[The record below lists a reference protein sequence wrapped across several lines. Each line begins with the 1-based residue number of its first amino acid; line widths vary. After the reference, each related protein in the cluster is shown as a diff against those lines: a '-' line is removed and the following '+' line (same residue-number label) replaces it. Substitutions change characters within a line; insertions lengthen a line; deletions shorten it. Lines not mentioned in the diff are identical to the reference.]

1 MDFDTKNESQKDF
14 RYLLAIETSCD
25 ETAAAVLEEG
35 KRLLSNVVASQVEIH
50 SEYGGIVPELA
61 SRHHLESIV
70 PVVDEAIKKAG
81 IEPSQLEGV
90 VVTQGPGLVGS
101 LLVGLSFA
109 KAFAEA
115 RSLSITGVNHIHA
128 HLFSVFLG
136 DEHPEFPFLGLVV
149 SGGHTSLYA
158 VNNFFSVELLG
169 NTRDDAAGE
178 AFDKVAKIL
187 GLPYPGGPVI
197 SKLAQKG
204 NPEAYALPRARLPE
218 TPLDFSF
225 SGLKTAVLTLVNRL
239 RKELPDLPLEDI
251 CASFQEAVVDVL
263 VEKSIRAAKDKGL
276 DKIVVGGG
284 VAANDRL
291 RAKMVSASN
300 KEGITV
306 YFPPLDFCMDNAA
319 MVALV
324 GYRQLQ
330 AGMVLGPDADV
341 YSRLFQPN

>member
-1 MDFDTKNESQKDF
+1 MGIANKYEHQDDI

-25 ETAAAVLEEG
+25 ETAAAVLEGG
-35 KRLLSNVVASQVEIH
+35 KRLLSNVVASQIKIH

-70 PVVDEAIKKAG
+70 PVVDEAIESAG
-81 IEPSQLEGV
+81 IDVSQLEGV
-90 VVTQGPGLVGS
+90 AVTQGPGLVGS

-115 RSLSITGVNHIHA
+115 RSLKLTGVNHIHA

-136 DEHPEFPFLGLVV
+136 SEYPEFPFLGLVV
-149 SGGHTSLYA
+149 SGGHTSLYV
-158 VNNFFSVELLG
+158 VNNFFSVELIG
-169 NTRDDAAGE
+169 QTRDDAAGE

-204 NPEAYALPRARLPE
+204 DPGAYSLPRARLPE
-218 TPLDFSF
+218 TPFDFSF

-239 RKELPDLPLEDI
+239 RKELSDLPLEDI

-263 VEKSIRAAKDKGL
+263 VEKSIKAAKENGL
-276 DKIVVGGG
+276 DKVVVAGG
-284 VAANDRL
+284 VAANSRL
-291 RAKMVSASN
+291 RYKMGSASN
-300 KEGITV
+300 QEGIKA

-324 GYRQLQ
+324 GHRQLQ

-341 YSRLFQPN
+341 YSRLFQSG